1 MENGNLFETSTPPSY
16 RATGASVRAVQAAI
30 RDLDA
35 DAGEGDEE
43 PVYTRARLS
52 LAARSICA
60 AARED
65 GLPIEQALIRVKDA
79 WRSTPGRPKPRA
91 GGSDPVLE
99 QLVSA
104 CIREFYTER

>member
-1 MENGNLFETSTPPSY
+1 MENGNLFEPSSQASY
-16 RATGASVRAVQAAI
+16 RVSGASVRAVQEAI
-30 RDLDA
+30 RGLDA
-35 DAGEGDEE
+35 DAGEGSEE
-43 PVYTRARLS
+43 PVYSRARLS
-52 LAARSICA
+52 LAARFICA